1 MFYTAQLYIIS
12 KQCYNNAMSE
22 EFDNEELRPNES
34 KTFSY
39 VQVGQMFVGDEDL
52 IKIEP
57 KRGISMMQ
65 VEKELARDFHHLRI
79 VEKDLARNTLFITGK
94 PKTK

>member
-1 MFYTAQLYIIS
+1 M
-12 KQCYNNAMSE
+12 KE

-52 IKIEP
+52 IKIEA

-65 VEKELARDFHHLRI
+65 VEKELARDFSHLRI

-94 PKTK
+94 PKTS